1 MSLSEQDYRNIL
13 QKYEEKRSR
22 ALQQRDLRIQE
33 VYSKVPEISR
43 IDQQIES
50 FGIRSMQAYL
60 TSHEDP
66 VQLLK
71 KVRSEVEDLKAR
83 RSFLLRLAGYTEE
96 DLQPVYECPYC
107 QDTGFVDGKRCR
119 CFEQQLIDSA
129 YERSHLKHLLQQNNF
144 DHFDLERFSP
154 VQREHEPC
162 SARAQM
168 QTILSAVRQDIRSF
182 PANGPLNYLLT
193 GSTGTGKTFLA
204 GCIAKEILD
213 KGYTVLY
220 LSAYDLVA
228 QLSDRRF
235 HYRESDPSADNIQF
249 MQDCDLL
256 IIDDL
261 GTEAP
266 NKASAADLLHLID
279 LRIQNGRSTILTT
292 NLELSAI
299 SKLYTD
305 RMVSRLL
312 GSYRMLHFVGADLRL
327 SHLQDPVH

>member
-22 ALQQRDLRIQE
+22 AIQQRDLRMQE
-33 VYSKVPEISR
+33 VYERIPEISR
-43 IDQQIES
+43 IDRQIES

-60 TSHEDP
+60 KSHEDP

-71 KVRSEVEDLKAR
+71 KVRTEVEELRTR
-83 RSFLLRLAGYTEE
+83 RSFLLRLAGYSDA
-96 DLQPVYECPYC
+96 DLEPVYECPIC
-107 QDTGFVDGKRCR
+107 KDTGFVDGKRCR
-119 CFEQQLIDSA
+119 CFEQQLIESA
-129 YERSHLKHLLQQNNF
+129 YDRSHMKNLLQQDNF
-144 DHFDLERFSP
+144 KRFDLDLFSS
-154 VQREHEPC
+154 VKRENEAC
-162 SARAQM
+162 SARTQM
-168 QTILSAVRQDIRSF
+168 ETILNAVHKDLDVF
-182 PANGPLNYLLT
+182 PLQGPINYLFT

-204 GCIAKEILD
+204 GCIAKEVLD
-213 KGYTVLY
+213 KGCTVLY
-220 LSAYDLVA
+220 LSAYDLAA

-235 HYRESDPSADNIQF
+235 HYRENESASDAWQY

-266 NKASAADLLHLID
+266 NKASAADILHLID
-279 LRIQNGRSTILTT
+279 LRLQFGRSTIITT

-299 SKLYTD
+299 GKLYTD

-312 GSYRMLHFVGADLRL
+312 GSYRLMRFLGADLRL
-327 SHLQDPVH
+327 AHLS